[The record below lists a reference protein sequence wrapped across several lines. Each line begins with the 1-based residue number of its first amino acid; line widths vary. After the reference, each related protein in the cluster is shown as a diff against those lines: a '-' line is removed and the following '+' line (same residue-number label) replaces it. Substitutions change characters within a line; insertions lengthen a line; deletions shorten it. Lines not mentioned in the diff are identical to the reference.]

1 MANLSV
7 DQVKMISSLPPG
19 VIAEDA
25 LCSTLNL
32 PSCDRAKDI
41 QYSLYLEIVY
51 NHLRFAVDKG
61 FSWPQVC
68 QIPYIAGSLLQRVKV
83 QKLPTFLKYLFT
95 QSSNWSQI
103 LGPRNYKLYMEFLC
117 QSIVQ
122 HFLLYKYVF
131 SFVPRKVPQLNLT
144 VYTPVEPYSL
154 SEGKP
159 IEIWNYEQQFAEL
172 VNEEQELLKK
182 YESMEAKCTQE
193 MFDEVLD
200 QTEGDFEKEDVET
213 LVKNVASVF
222 CDKIQDTLMASVEQ
236 KHEEMLIN
244 IKKVLL
250 PRPPALGPYTKLKA
264 RATAHLTK
272 KPSQI
277 SNNEI

>member
-7 DQVKMISSLPPG
+7 EQVKTISCLPPG

-61 FSWPQVC
+61 FTWPQVC

-95 QSSNWSQI
+95 QSRNWSQI

-122 HFLLYKYVF
+122 HFLLYKHVF

-144 VYTPVEPYSL
+144 VYTPVEPNSL

-159 IEIWNYEQQFAEL
+159 IEIWNYEQQLAEL
-172 VNEEQELLKK
+172 ANEEQELLKK
-182 YESMEAKCTQE
+182 FESMETKCSKE
-193 MFDEVLD
+193 IFDEILGP
-200 QTEGDFEKEDVET
+200 TEESFQKEHVET

-222 CDKIQDTLMASVEQ
+222 CNKIQDTLVANVEQ
-236 KHEEMLIN
+236 KHQEMLIN

-250 PRPPALGPYTKLKA
+250 PRPVALVIGL
-264 RATAHLTK
+264 
-272 KPSQI
+272 Q
-277 SNNEI
+277 